1 MTDHCSPDCPWTG
14 ETPDDETETAPVT
27 GAECATMGARKTAPA
42 GAQTP
47 VAPGP
52 RHESLGGLVTDQNS
66 TPTSLYRYYDGR
78 GVLLYVGITG
88 RGATR
93 NHEHNMSKAWWPFV
107 LHQDVTHYQTRGE
120 ALDAERAAIRRFRPP
135 FNTQHNPGH
144 ELTRAAYMAMREVG
158 VSPPAMVQHAIP
170 GAKKRLPLNI
180 RRAKDMLLL
189 TTSDRIVQLVD
200 VRDLS
205 VVNMGN
211 AKLIELDVHQ
221 GILTARVRVRKSL
234 PVQSADLM
242 LRHEPHGRLSVKR
255 IDVHLTPAAGA

>member
-1 MTDHCSPDCPWTG
+1 MTDQH
-14 ETPDDETETAPVT
+14 A
-27 GAECATMGARKTAPA
+27 
-42 GAQTP
+42 
-47 VAPGP
+47 
-52 RHESLGGLVTDQNS
+52 

-78 GVLLYVGITG
+78 GILLYVGITG

-107 LHQDVTHYQTRGE
+107 LHQDVTHYHTRGE

-158 VSPPAMVQHAIP
+158 VSPPAMVQYAIP

-205 VVNMGN
+205 VVNMGG
-211 AKLIELDVHQ
+211 AKLIDLDVYQ
-221 GILTARVRVRKSL
+221 GILTARVRVREVL
-234 PVQSADLM
+234 PVEGADLM

-255 IDVHLTPAAGA
+255 IDVHLKER